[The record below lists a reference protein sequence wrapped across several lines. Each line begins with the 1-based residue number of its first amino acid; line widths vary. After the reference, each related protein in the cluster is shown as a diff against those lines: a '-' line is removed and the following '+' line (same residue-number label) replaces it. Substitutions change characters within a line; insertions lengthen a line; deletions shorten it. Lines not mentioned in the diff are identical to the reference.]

1 MMIHNLMYL
10 KSMISPFFAYKSF
23 IQGVENKLMDLY
35 PYNIRNEGPHS
46 VNEYV
51 IENWILAPSIL
62 EGSNLKIMKIAM
74 ILSRKVKNI
83 FLVTYLPT
91 VFMNLINQATNYVVS
106 ESRVRIDKET
116 RSGILQ
122 GQALFTGLKQLRR
135 CLVMLNNFEK
145 FSFPLIEKRWTNDKE
160 TDR

>member
-1 MMIHNLMYL
+1 
-10 KSMISPFFAYKSF
+10 
-23 IQGVENKLMDLY
+23 MDLY

-62 EGSNLKIMKIAM
+62 EGSKLKGSNLKIMKIAM

-106 ESRVRIDKET
+106 ESRVRIKKEISIT
-116 RSGILQ
+116 EIL
-122 GQALFTGLKQLRR
+122 FKIR
-135 CLVMLNNFEK
+135 LN
-145 FSFPLIEKRWTNDKE
+145 
-160 TDR
+160 

>member
-1 MMIHNLMYL
+1 
-10 KSMISPFFAYKSF
+10 
-23 IQGVENKLMDLY
+23 MDLY
-35 PYNIRNEGPHS
+35 PYNIRNEGPTS

-62 EGSNLKIMKIAM
+62 EGAKLKGSNLKIMKIAM

-116 RSGILQ
+116 RSDILQ

-135 CLVMLNNFEK
+135 CLVMLNNFGK
-145 FSFPLIEKRWTNDKE
+145 LSFPSIEKRWTKDKK
-160 TDR
+160 TDGQKEKRQEKTRKDKKKKKKK

>member
-1 MMIHNLMYL
+1 MKKNL
-10 KSMISPFFAYKSF
+10 ISPPFAYKSF

-35 PYNIRNEGPHS
+35 PYNIRNEGPTS

-62 EGSNLKIMKIAM
+62 EGAKLKGSNLKIMKIAM

-91 VFMNLINQATNYVVS
+91 IFMNLINQATNYVVS
-106 ESRVRIDKET
+106 ESRERIDKEISIT
-116 RSGILQ
+116 DIL
-122 GQALFTGLKQLRR
+122 FKIR
-135 CLVMLNNFEK
+135 
-145 FSFPLIEKRWTNDKE
+145 LI
-160 TDR
+160 

>member
-62 EGSNLKIMKIAM
+62 EGAKLKGSNLKIMKIAM

-106 ESRVRIDKET
+106 ENRVRIDQEISIT
-116 RSGILQ
+116 DIL
-122 GQALFTGLKQLRR
+122 FKIR
-135 CLVMLNNFEK
+135 
-145 FSFPLIEKRWTNDKE
+145 LI
-160 TDR
+160 